1 MVPAV
6 TRREHDTAGPMHSP
20 SAFSYGQANLRLL
33 TLASIFIT
41 TTTTI
46 WQHIMMMWLVDQ
58 RPSRAHVP
66 VAHPPYWPS
75 ILPLRPV
82 IAKPEHQFRLWNLQI
97 ENVRSNI
104 VLPDYCDHKH
114 WPYSQTRCACALSSY
129 NRKWQPSWMLVMHCP
144 TMGTISIFLFSNLI
158 TQTQSQW
165 GREKT
170 TQSFGLFE
178 SVSTTTKTT
187 MNECS
192 VENYRKITSLK
203 QRIWFVHTQLWNLG
217 TGRTFLVFSGFEK
230 LRCCVAF
237 LSSQA
242 KHEWMESR
250 ICTKQETFHFDSLR
264 LMHAKSIQL
273 FCCALACSL
282 LVPVGYLVGSTWKS
296 Q

>member
-129 NRKWQPSWMLVMHCP
+129 NRKWQPSWMLVMHYGDHFHFLIFKSHYSNP
-144 TMGTISIFLFSNLI
+144 IAMWKGEDNTKFWSIWISEHNNEDDNEWMLSRKLQENYKFKTKNLI
-158 TQTQSQW
+158 CAY
-165 GREKT
+165 T
-170 TQSFGLFE
+170 TLEPWNWKNFSGLF
-178 SVSTTTKTT
+178 
-187 MNECS
+187 
-192 VENYRKITSLK
+192 RFWKIALLC
-203 QRIWFVHTQLWNLG
+203 RLFV
-217 TGRTFLVFSGFEK
+217 
-230 LRCCVAF
+230 
-237 LSSQA
+237 
-242 KHEWMESR
+242 
-250 ICTKQETFHFDSLR
+250 
-264 LMHAKSIQL
+264 
-273 FCCALACSL
+273 
-282 LVPVGYLVGSTWKS
+282 
-296 Q
+296 